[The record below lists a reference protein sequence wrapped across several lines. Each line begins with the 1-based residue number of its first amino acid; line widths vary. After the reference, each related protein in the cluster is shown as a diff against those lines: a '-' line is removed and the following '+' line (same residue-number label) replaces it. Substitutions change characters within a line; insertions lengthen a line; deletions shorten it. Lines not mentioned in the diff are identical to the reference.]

1 MKKNEKEKKEK
12 KGKEKY
18 WILFINLFVI
28 KREKEIVLIVFSIMM
43 MVEHNT
49 THTKQTNNPYF
60 TLSE

>member
-49 THTKQTNNPYF
+49 HKTNK
-60 TLSE
+60 